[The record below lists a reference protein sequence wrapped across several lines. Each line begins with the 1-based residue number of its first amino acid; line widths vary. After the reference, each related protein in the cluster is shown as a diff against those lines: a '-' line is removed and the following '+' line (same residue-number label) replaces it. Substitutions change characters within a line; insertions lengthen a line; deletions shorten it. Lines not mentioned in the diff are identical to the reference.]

1 MYQKNLTSFN
11 SVQFFL
17 NMTKNVQKGGF
28 FSVPS
33 VTPKNWGLIAKKFYM
48 LSGNSKRVTLLDNH
62 L

>member
-11 SVQFFL
+11 SVQYFL
-17 NMTKNVQKGGF
+17 RNDQKCIKRGI

-48 LSGNSKRVTLLDNH
+48 LTGNSKRITLLDDH